1 MKLQFLETYG
11 LDYFTLKEVFPLYSS
26 LWDKVEDL
34 EDKVTSD
41 SSFQLREE
49 YINLL
54 QSIDEFLLRPE
65 NLELFKQVIPE
76 YAEIFEDE
84 EMYEKE
90 DAKER
95 LTQEIEAITSE
106 ISEEQLREQIKID
119 VQKAKEQEEEELEK
133 LTGADY
139 DEDQRYEGVEFK
151 YKEIKEDHFA
161 RAGRTKAL
169 GALLVLQ
176 WAQEGRIDVGRG

>member
-54 QSIDEFLLRPE
+54 TRRQ
-65 NLELFKQVIPE
+65 Q
-76 YAEIFEDE
+76 
-84 EMYEKE
+84 
-90 DAKER
+90 
-95 LTQEIEAITSE
+95 
-106 ISEEQLREQIKID
+106 
-119 VQKAKEQEEEELEK
+119 
-133 LTGADY
+133 Y
-139 DEDQRYEGVEFK
+139 D
-151 YKEIKEDHFA
+151 
-161 RAGRTKAL
+161 
-169 GALLVLQ
+169 
-176 WAQEGRIDVGRG
+176 